1 MAKRQLTALATNTN
15 TANFSNSNTAE
26 LSVMMTVDS
35 IEYSDDFK
43 SLFPLD
49 EKKVDEIAKDIAEN
63 GFDSSQPVH
72 IWETPEGQKILIDG
86 HTRLAAAKI
95 AQLYDIP
102 VFIHH
107 FETLQDALL
116 YAVGLQVKRRNL
128 NSQEILLAVQ
138 MFDSI
143 KTTGRKPAG
152 SEEETGR
159 SSKKLADEL
168 GIGER
173 TVQKARKVNKEAS
186 DETKEKLKNNEIT
199 INQAYEELPDVK
211 ARKGSKK
218 GTSLDDADD
227 DLSDDFE
234 DNSGDPRP
242 VMIHE
247 RKINTSGRLSSL
259 SEEEDNE
266 RTKERKESYELG
278 VKEGFEQCKQQLE
291 EKYAHCF
298 ETALYW
304 TLAQMIKGKTAKE
317 IYDDP
322 AVSDLSLVA
331 IADFK
336 LSEEDEDLVY
346 KLSLEK

>member
-1 MAKRQLTALATNTN
+1 MAKRKLTALAGNIN
-15 TANFSNSNTAE
+15 INNFSNSNTAE

-35 IEYSDDFK
+35 IEYSEDFK

-49 EKKVDEIAKDIAEN
+49 DNKVTEIAKDITEN
-63 GFDSSQPVH
+63 GYDKSQPVH
-72 IWETPEGQKILIDG
+72 IWETLDGKKILIDG
-86 HTRLAAAKI
+86 HTRLAASRV

-107 FETLQDALL
+107 FENLQDALL

-128 NSQEILLAVQ
+128 NSQEILIAVQ

-173 TVQKARKVNKEAS
+173 TIQKARKVNKEAS
-186 DETKEKLKNNEIT
+186 EETKEKLKNNEIT

-218 GTSLDDADD
+218 VN
-227 DLSDDFE
+227 LSDDELSDALE
-234 DNSGDPRP
+234 DNSGNPGE
-242 VMIHE
+242 VIIHE
-247 RKINTSGRLSSL
+247 RKINTTGRMSPLSK
-259 SEEEDNE
+259 EEDNE
-266 RTKERKESYELG
+266 RTRERKESYELG
-278 VKEGFEQCKQQLE
+278 VKEGFEQCKNLLE
-291 EKYAHCF
+291 DKYAHCF

-304 TLAQMIKGKTAKE
+304 ALAQMVKGKTAKE

-322 AVSDLSLVA
+322 AVSDLSLAA

-336 LSEEDEDLVY
+336 LSEEDDDLVY
-346 KLSLEK
+346 KLSME

>member
-1 MAKRQLTALATNTN
+1 MGKKQLTAFNN
-15 TANFSNSNTAE
+15 KINKYSNSNTAE
-26 LSVMMTVDS
+26 LSVMMPVDS

-49 EKKVDEIAKDIAEN
+49 ENKVAEIAKDIVEK

-72 IWETPEGQKILIDG
+72 IWETLEGKKILIDG
-86 HTRLAAAKI
+86 HTRLAASKI

-173 TVQKARKVNKEAS
+173 TIQKARKVNKEAS
-186 DETKEKLKNNEIT
+186 EETKEKLKNNEIT

-218 GTSLDDADD
+218 ATTNETIEDE
-227 DLSDDFE
+227 DLSDALE
-234 DNSGDPRP
+234 DNSDNPGP
-242 VMIHE
+242 VIIHE
-247 RKINTSGRLSSL
+247 RKLNTSGRHSGL
-259 SEEEDNE
+259 SEEEDND
-266 RTKERKESYELG
+266 RTAERKEAYEMGLKKG
-278 VKEGFEQCKQQLE
+278 SD
-291 EKYAHCF
+291 
-298 ETALYW
+298 
-304 TLAQMIKGKTAKE
+304 LAYE
-317 IYDDP
+317 IYDYIISLIEKNTSLDEIKNDNRF
-322 AVSDLSLVA
+322 SDFSPS
-331 IADFK
+331 II
-336 LSEEDEDLVY
+336 Y
-346 KLSLEK
+346 KTFNLDN